1 MDERAKGKAMSTPSA
16 DFATDL
22 KVFPLF
28 SQLSELDLAGL
39 VQEVHLK
46 SYAPKQMVFEVGQP
60 AIGLYFIQSGKV
72 KVFRVSR
79 EGGEQ
84 VLGVFGRGEEFAI
97 AAVFHGGHYP
107 ASAETLETTQ
117 IYFLERGALLRRIQ
131 HEPEMAL
138 RLLDSMSKKM
148 QRLVL
153 LIDSLSLRDARG
165 RLARFVSRL
174 APKEAVEPLA
184 VELPMSKTLLSQH
197 LGVKLETLSRTF
209 RTMVEEGTFG
219 SISKGRVEILSLEA
233 LSRAAGDELE

>member
-1 MDERAKGKAMSTPSA
+1 MSNNQAPSVTGA
-16 DFATDL
+16 EL
-22 KVFPLF
+22 KIFSLF
-28 SQLSELDLAGL
+28 SSLSELDLAAL
-39 VQEVHLK
+39 IQEVHLK
-46 SYAPKQMVFEVGQP
+46 SYGAKQTVFEVGQP
-60 AIGLYFIQSGKV
+60 AHGLYFIRSGKV

-84 VLGVFGRGEEFAI
+84 VLGVFGHGEEFAL

-107 ASAETLETTQ
+107 ASAEALEPSQ

-165 RLARFVSRL
+165 RLARFIARL
-174 APKEAVEPLA
+174 VPPEADSPVT

-209 RTMVEEGTFG
+209 RTMVEEGVFG
-219 SISKGRVEILSLEA
+219 SISKGRVEVLSLEA
-233 LSRAAGDELE
+233 VNRAAGDELD